1 MEKND
6 RIIRL
11 TNVTILGQDKETI
24 VGSLEAHV
32 NRFSFVA
39 SSFQLSNGK
48 LFRTHFFFNDIESS
62 LFRVGDKRMLP
73 LLHFHLRETKEEKA
87 KGIQFHLG
95 QKRSDHELDK
105 MDQRLVKKKKR
116 GFHLRDPFMAKLN
129 KDLKNFV
136 YKVDDRWSS
145 QRKSPDLF
153 DELEKEY

>member
-1 MEKND
+1 
-6 RIIRL
+6 
-11 TNVTILGQDKETI
+11 
-24 VGSLEAHV
+24 
-32 NRFSFVA
+32 
-39 SSFQLSNGK
+39 
-48 LFRTHFFFNDIESS
+48 
-62 LFRVGDKRMLP
+62 MLP